1 MSKTEKQATGAQAGA
16 PTAPQKHSLEP
27 TRQATRRTVMI
38 LVGLLIVAIVVA
50 ITGIIPRMHAR
61 AALRQQTDSMAV
73 PEVALVTPQMGQPMQ
88 EVLLPG
94 TIQAYSDAPIYAR
107 TNGYVKEWY
116 HDIGSRVDKGE
127 LLAIIETPEL
137 DRQVDEA
144 RANLNTAKANLGL
157 AQVTAQ
163 RYEGLRG
170 TEAVSKQSIDTATQT
185 ESAQTASVAV
195 AQQSLN
201 QLLEMQSFERVYAPF
216 DGVITARNV
225 DVGQLVDS
233 GSNGGTGS
241 SSNPGGNISPGA
253 TGMNSP
259 QELFHISSMDTVR
272 IFVNVPGVYVSEARP
287 GVKMNLDVPGYPG
300 RVFKGTIV
308 RTADAID
315 LNTRTLMVEVDIP
328 NRKHELLPGAYAQ
341 VHLQLPMTH
350 PALIIPVDTM
360 LFRSEGLRVVT
371 VDAQDHA
378 HLQVITVGR
387 DWGTKIEV
395 LSGLTVQDRI
405 INNPPDSIT
414 ENEAVHVV
422 DVDGKP
428 DQASPSPASGPS
440 ASASDSGKPS

>member
-1 MSKTEKQATGAQAGA
+1 MSETEKEETRAQAGPPVA
-16 PTAPQKHSLEP
+16 GQKHSVEP
-27 TRQATRRTVMI
+27 TPQATRRTVMI
-38 LVGLLIVAIVVA
+38 VVVLLIVAIVVA

-73 PEVALVTPQMGQPMQ
+73 PEVAIVTPQMGQPMQ

-94 TIQAYSDAPIYAR
+94 TIQAHSDAPIYAR
-107 TNGYVKEWY
+107 TNGYVKAWY
-116 HDIGSRVDKGE
+116 HDIGVHVHKGE

-201 QLLEMQSFERVYAPF
+201 QLLELQSFERVYAPF

-253 TGMNSP
+253 TGMNGP

-287 GVKMNLDVPGYPG
+287 GVKTNIDVPGYPG
-300 RVFKGTIV
+300 HVFKGTSV

-315 LNTRTLMVEVDIP
+315 LNTRTLIVEVDIP
-328 NRKHELLPGAYAQ
+328 NREHELLPGAYAQ

-395 LSGLTVQDRI
+395 LSGLTAQDRI

-428 DQASPSPASGPS
+428 EQASPSPASGPS

>member
-1 MSKTEKQATGAQAGA
+1 MSNTEKQATGVPSGAQGA
-16 PTAPQKHSLEP
+16 SRKSPLETTPQ
-27 TRQATRRTVMI
+27 AVRRTVI
-38 LVGLLIVAIVVA
+38 IVVVLLLVAVVVA
-50 ITGIIPRMHAR
+50 IAGIVPRMHAR

-73 PEVALVTPQMGQPMQ
+73 PEVAIVTPQMGQPMQ

-94 TIQAYSDAPIYAR
+94 TIQAYTDAPIYAR
-107 TNGYVKEWY
+107 TNGYVKAWY
-116 HDIGSRVDKGE
+116 HDIGAHVQKGE
-127 LLAIIETPEL
+127 LLAVIETPEL
-137 DRQVDEA
+137 DRQVNVA
-144 RANLNTAKANLGL
+144 RANLNTAEANLRL
-157 AQVTAQ
+157 AHVTAQ

-170 TEAVSKQSIDTATQT
+170 TDAVSKESIDTASQT
-185 ESAQTASVAV
+185 ESAQQASVIS

-201 QLLEMQSFERVYAPF
+201 QVLELQSFERVYAPF
-216 DGVITARNV
+216 DGVVTARNI

-241 SSNPGGNISPGA
+241 SSNPGGNVNTGA
-253 TGMNSP
+253 TAINGP
-259 QELFHISSMDTVR
+259 QELFHMSSMDTVR
-272 IFVNVPGVYVSEARP
+272 IFVNVPDVYVSEARP
-287 GVKMNLDVPGYPG
+287 GVKTNIDVPGYTG

-308 RTADAID
+308 RTANAIN

-341 VHLQLPMTH
+341 VHLQLPISH

-371 VDAQDHA
+371 VDAQGRA
-378 HLQVITVGR
+378 HLQAITVGR
-387 DWGTKIEV
+387 DWGTRIEV
-395 LSGLTVQDRI
+395 LSGLTPQDRI

-428 DQASPSPASGPS
+428 QPASSSPANGGP
-440 ASASDSGKPS
+440 ANAADAGKPS

>member
-1 MSKTEKQATGAQAGA
+1 MSETEKQVTSAQAA
-16 PTAPQKHSLEP
+16 PSGAPQKHSLEP
-27 TRQATRRTVMI
+27 TRQAVRRTVT
-38 LVGLLIVAIVVA
+38 IVVVLFVVAVVVA
-50 ITGIIPRMHAR
+50 ITGILPRMHAR
-61 AALRQQTDSMAV
+61 AALRQQTDRMAV
-73 PEVALVTPQMGQPMQ
+73 PEVAVVTPQMGQPMQ

-94 TIQAYSDAPIYAR
+94 TIQAYTDAPIFAR
-107 TNGYVKEWY
+107 TNGYVKTWT
-116 HDIGSRVDKGE
+116 HDIGAHVHKGE

-144 RANLNTAKANLGL
+144 RANLVTTKANLGL
-157 AQVTAQ
+157 AHVTAQ
-163 RYEGLRG
+163 RYQGLSG

-185 ESAQTASVAV
+185 ESASVASVAV

-216 DGVITARNV
+216 DGVITARNI
-225 DVGQLVDS
+225 DVGQLVDA

-241 SSNPGGNISPGA
+241 STNPSGNISTAGN
-253 TGMNSP
+253 GMNSP
-259 QELFHISSMDTVR
+259 QELFHMSSMDTVR

-287 GVKMNLDVPGYPG
+287 GVKTNIDVPGYAD

-308 RTADAID
+308 RTANAID

-328 NRKHELLPGAYAQ
+328 NPKHELLPGAYGQ
-341 VHLQLPMTH
+341 VHLQLPITH

-371 VDAQDHA
+371 VDANNHA

-395 LSGLTVQDRI
+395 LTGLTPRDRV

-428 DQASPSPASGPS
+428 EENGSPTNS
-440 ASASDSGKPS
+440 SDSGNPS

>member
-1 MSKTEKQATGAQAGA
+1 MSETEKEETRAQAG
-16 PTAPQKHSLEP
+16 PPGELQKHSVEP
-27 TRQATRRTVMI
+27 TPQATRRTVMI
-38 LVGLLIVAIVVA
+38 VVVLLIVAIVVA

-73 PEVALVTPQMGQPMQ
+73 PEVAIVTPQMGQPMQ

-94 TIQAYSDAPIYAR
+94 TIQAHSDAPIYAR
-107 TNGYVKEWY
+107 TNGYVKAWY
-116 HDIGSRVDKGE
+116 HDIGAHVHKGE

-201 QLLEMQSFERVYAPF
+201 QLLELQSFERVYAPF

-253 TGMNSP
+253 TGMNGP

-287 GVKMNLDVPGYPG
+287 GVKTNIDVPGYPG
-300 RVFKGTIV
+300 HVFKGTIV

-315 LNTRTLMVEVDIP
+315 LNTRTLIVEVDIP
-328 NRKHELLPGAYAQ
+328 NREHELLPGAYAQ

-395 LSGLTVQDRI
+395 LSGLTAQDRI

-428 DQASPSPASGPS
+428 EQASPSPASGPS

>member
-1 MSKTEKQATGAQAGA
+1 MSETEKQAISAQGGPPGAG
-16 PTAPQKHSLEP
+16 QKHSLEP
-27 TRQATRRTVMI
+27 TRQATRRTVTI
-38 LVGLLIVAIVVA
+38 LVVLLIVAIVVA

-73 PEVALVTPQMGQPMQ
+73 PEVAVVTPQMGQPMQ

-94 TIQAYSDAPIYAR
+94 TIQAHSDAPIYAR
-107 TNGYVKEWY
+107 TNGYVKAWY
-116 HDIGSRVDKGE
+116 HDIGTSVHKGE

-144 RANLNTAKANLGL
+144 RANLNTAKANMGL
-157 AQVTAQ
+157 AHVTAQ
-163 RYEGLRG
+163 RYQGLSG
-170 TEAVSKQSIDTATQT
+170 TDAVSKQSIDTATQT
-185 ESAQTASVAV
+185 ESAQVATVAV
-195 AQQSLN
+195 AEQNLN
-201 QLLEMQSFERVYAPF
+201 QLLELQSFERVYAPF
-216 DGVITARNV
+216 DGVVTARNV
-225 DVGQLVDS
+225 NVGQLVDS

-241 SSNPGGNISPGA
+241 SSNPGGNISAAGA
-253 TGMNSP
+253 VINGP
-259 QELFHISSMDTVR
+259 QQLFHISGMDTVR
-272 IFVNVPGVYVSEARP
+272 VFVNVPGVYVSEARP
-287 GVKMNLDVPGYPG
+287 GVKTNIDVPGYPG

-308 RTADAID
+308 RMADAID
-315 LNTRTLMVEVDIP
+315 LNTRTLLVEVDIP

-341 VHLQLPMTH
+341 VHLQLPMAH

-371 VDAQDHA
+371 VDANNQA

-395 LSGLTVQDRI
+395 LSGLTAQDRI
-405 INNPPDSIT
+405 IDNPPDSIT

-428 DQASPSPASGPS
+428 DHGGPS
-440 ASASDSGKPS
+440 AGHGTQDDSSNSGSPS

>member
-1 MSKTEKQATGAQAGA
+1 MSETEKQATSAQAASSG
-16 PTAPQKHSLEP
+16 APQKHSLEP
-27 TRQATRRTVMI
+27 TRQAIRRTVT
-38 LVGLLIVAIVVA
+38 IVVVLFVVAVVVA

-73 PEVALVTPQMGQPMQ
+73 PDVAVITPQMGQPMQ

-94 TIQAYSDAPIYAR
+94 TIQAYTDAPIFAR
-107 TNGYVKEWY
+107 TNGYVKTWT
-116 HDIGSRVDKGE
+116 HDIGAHVHKGE
-127 LLAIIETPEL
+127 LLAVIETPEL

-144 RANLNTAKANLGL
+144 RANLITAKANLGL
-157 AQVTAQ
+157 AHVTAQ
-163 RYEGLRG
+163 RYQGLSG
-170 TEAVSKQSIDTATQT
+170 TDAVSKQSIDTATQT
-185 ESAQTASVAV
+185 ESASVASVAV

-216 DGVITARNV
+216 DGVITARNI

-241 SSNPGGNISPGA
+241 SSNPGGNISTAA
-253 TGMNSP
+253 TGMNGP
-259 QELFHISSMDTVR
+259 QELFHMSSMDTVR

-287 GVKMNLDVPGYPG
+287 GVKTNIDVPGYAG

-308 RTADAID
+308 RTANAID

-328 NRKHELLPGAYAQ
+328 NPKHELLPGAYGQ
-341 VHLQLPMTH
+341 VHLQLPIAH

-371 VDAQDHA
+371 VDAQNHA

-387 DWGTKIEV
+387 DWGTRIEV
-395 LSGLTVQDRI
+395 LSGLTPQDRV

-428 DQASPSPASGPS
+428 EQKGASPNS
-440 ASASDSGKPS
+440 SDSGNPS

>member
-1 MSKTEKQATGAQAGA
+1 MSDTEKQATSPQAA
-16 PTAPQKHSLEP
+16 PSGAPQKHSLEP
-27 TRQATRRTVMI
+27 TLQATRRTVTI
-38 LVGLLIVAIVVA
+38 LVVLFIVAVVVA

-61 AALRQQTDSMAV
+61 ATLRQQTDSMAV

-107 TNGYVKEWY
+107 TNGYVKAWY
-116 HDIGSRVDKGE
+116 HDIGTHVRQGE

-144 RANLNTAKANLGL
+144 RASLNTAKANLGL
-157 AQVTAQ
+157 AHVTAQ
-163 RYEGLRG
+163 RYQGLSG

-185 ESAQTASVAV
+185 ESAQVASVAV

-216 DGVITARNV
+216 DGVITARNL

-241 SSNPGGNISPGA
+241 SSNPGGNVSTAGNGI
-253 TGMNSP
+253 TGP

-287 GVKMNLDVPGYPG
+287 GVKTNIDVPGYAG

-341 VHLQLPMTH
+341 VHLQLPITH
-350 PALIIPVDTM
+350 PALIIPVDAM

-371 VDAQDHA
+371 VDANDQA
-378 HLQVITVGR
+378 HLKVITVGR

-395 LSGLTVQDRI
+395 LSGLTPEDRI
-405 INNPPDSIT
+405 IDNPPDSIT
-414 ENEAVHVV
+414 ENEVVHVV

-428 DQASPSPASGPS
+428 EQGGRSPDDG
-440 ASASDSGKPS
+440 ASANSSDSGNPS

>member
-1 MSKTEKQATGAQAGA
+1 MSETEKQPASPPAAHSA
-16 PTAPQKHSLEP
+16 AAQKHSLQP
-27 TRQATRRTVMI
+27 TPQATRRTVTI
-38 LVGLLIVAIVVA
+38 LVVLFIIAVVIA

-61 AALRQQTDSMAV
+61 AALRKETDNMAV
-73 PEVALVTPQMGQPMQ
+73 PDVAVVSPQIGQPMQ

-94 TIQAYSDAPIYAR
+94 TIQAHGSAPIYAR
-107 TNGYVKEWY
+107 TNGYVKAWY
-116 HDIGSRVDKGE
+116 HDIGAHVSKGE
-127 LLAIIETPEL
+127 LLAVIETPEL

-185 ESAQTASVAV
+185 ESAQSASVAV

-216 DGVITARNV
+216 DGIVTARNV

-241 SSNPGGNISPGA
+241 SSNPGGNVSAEGNVLN
-253 TGMNSP
+253 GP

-287 GVKMNLDVPGYPG
+287 GVKTNIDVPGYPG
-300 RVFKGTIV
+300 RIFKGTIV
-308 RTADAID
+308 RTAHAID
-315 LNTRTLMVEVDIP
+315 LNTRTLLVEVDIP
-328 NRKHELLPGAYAQ
+328 NPKHELLPGAYGQ
-341 VHLQLPMTH
+341 VHLQLPITH
-350 PALIIPVDTM
+350 PALIVPVDAL

-371 VDAQDHA
+371 VDAQNHA

-395 LSGLTVQDRI
+395 LTGLTAQDRV

-414 ENEAVHVV
+414 ENEAVHMV
-422 DVDGKP
+422 DVNGKP
-428 DQASPSPASGPS
+428 EQNGSSPNGGSSNS
-440 ASASDSGKPS
+440 SDSGNPS